1 MSLAKDLLKIASKRK
16 QDVNEI
22 VQSSFFQAGQRTIS
36 RTPRRTGRAAANW
49 LSAIGDYDGSTTE
62 DTDPSKSGALLLRK
76 SNELELGEEF
86 YFTNSLPYIERLEYE
101 GWSAQAPS
109 GMLRVSLAEFPRI
122 VENEIKKRR
131 K

>member
-1 MSLAKDLLKIASKRK
+1 
-16 QDVNEI
+16 
-22 VQSSFFQAGQRTIS
+22 
-36 RTPRRTGRAAANW
+36 
-49 LSAIGDYDGSTTE
+49 
-62 DTDPSKSGALLLRK
+62 
-76 SNELELGEEF
+76 
-86 YFTNSLPYIERLEYE
+86 LPYIERLEYE